1 VEDSRSS
8 AERWNERYS
17 DVDRLW
23 SRKPNALL
31 AGFVE
36 GLEPGSA
43 VDIGAG
49 EGRNSVWLAQAGW
62 KVTAVDVSDVGLARA
77 ERHAAEE
84 GVEIECVVADWRSYR
99 APGAFDLA
107 VISFMHPLPDE
118 RAGMFAH
125 AGEMLRPG
133 GHLFTVGVEIGELGR
148 RGPKDPERLY
158 TPERLREA
166 LVGFEVVRCERVA
179 YRGETTDGPRPVVD
193 CVAIGRL
200 PGGEAG

>member
-1 VEDSRSS
+1 MADGRSA
-8 AERWNERYS
+8 AERWNERYG
-17 DVDRLW
+17 DVNRLW

-31 AGFVE
+31 ASFAE
-36 GLEPGSA
+36 ALDPGRA

-62 KVTAVDVSDVGLARA
+62 AVTAVDVSDVGLARA

-107 VISFMHPLPDE
+107 VISFMHPLSAD
-118 RAGMFAH
+118 RADMFAH
-125 AGEMLRPG
+125 AGEMLAPG

-148 RGPKDPERLY
+148 RGPKDPDRLY
-158 TPERLREA
+158 TRERLREA
-166 LVGFEVVRCERVA
+166 LAGFEIVRCERVA
-179 YRGETTDGPRPVVD
+179 YRGETTEGSRPVVD
-193 CVAIGRL
+193 CVAIGRV
-200 PGGEAG
+200 PAAGVR